1 MRFFQGLSLLIL
13 FFFESFAFSEFDK
26 QIKNAMENIEKRDIF
41 LVLQILLIVKA
52 CFLVLGCSFSL
63 WPKGAKDKVKKSPKG
78 PSALGS
84 RLLVLNN

>member
-52 CFLVLGCSFSL
+52 CFLVLGLSL
-63 WPKGAKDKVKKSPKG
+63 SVKIE
-78 PSALGS
+78 
-84 RLLVLNN
+84 

>member
-1 MRFFQGLSLLIL
+1 MTWEFVL
-13 FFFESFAFSEFDK
+13 SEFDK

-52 CFLVLGCSFSL
+52 CFLVLGYSFSVWL
-63 WPKGAKDKVKKSPKG
+63 KGAKDKVKKSPKG